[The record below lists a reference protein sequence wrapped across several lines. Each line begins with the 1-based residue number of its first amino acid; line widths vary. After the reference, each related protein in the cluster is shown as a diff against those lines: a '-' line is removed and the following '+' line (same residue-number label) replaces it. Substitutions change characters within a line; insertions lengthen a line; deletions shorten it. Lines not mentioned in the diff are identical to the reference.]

1 MAAETNR
8 ERHLLTWNSSCAIL
22 FTSAAVQLRCSR
34 NAIVDTFTHGATTA
48 RPRPCHSYS
57 HMTRDHKPYLGFL
70 SISADC
76 WIECLTY
83 VNNAS
88 DRGNRDG
95 WRSKER
101 AEGGSHGW
109 RLSYKLEFST
119 DSDKNSSADSAPAAF
134 PGQVKL
140 NIERTSKTKSTITC
154 SAAERQRYPFT
165 RKLGKGRVD
174 RSIVHILL

>member
-8 ERHLLTWNSSCAIL
+8 ERHLLTWKSSCAIL
-22 FTSAAVQLRCSR
+22 FTSAAVQLDASE
-34 NAIVDTFTHGATTA
+34 TPPLTLL
-48 RPRPCHSYS
+48 PMEQPQ
-57 HMTRDHKPYLGFL
+57 RDHSPATVTAPWPQTTVYLAFL

-76 WIECLTY
+76 WITY
-83 VNNAS
+83 LPYVTKAS
-88 DRGNRDG
+88 DRGNRNG

-101 AEGGSHGW
+101 AKGGSHGW
-109 RLSYKLEFST
+109 CPSYKVEFST

-140 NIERTSKTKSTITC
+140 KIELTSKTKSTITC
-154 SAAERQRYPFT
+154 SAAERQHYPFT

-174 RSIVHILL
+174 RSIIHILF